1 MNDERTEL
9 RSGVAESLP
18 GDYEGRAFAAEDRGE
33 FLPTVKVKR
42 SASIGKLVEALAK
55 AQLAF
60 KPIVKGVE
68 NTFYT
73 TERKKAM
80 YADLSA
86 IIAATQKGLAE
97 NGLTIIQS
105 PLVLPSAKSAG
116 VVSLL
121 AHSSGEWLENEIV
134 LPATAKVKIYKDGG
148 GSTYTWGEK
157 FDAQTCGIAITYSR
171 RYGYQSLVGVAAE
184 EDDDANSIGEAAT
197 GSKEASQAVA
207 KRKIAEAASAK
218 IPPKTFQSAPLAPQ
232 DAPRDVP
239 KEVLEGEARLCG
251 GILRDFVSKTTNK
264 GQGYYLLM
272 VDNEELRIW
281 GNPSFG
287 QPQAKFSELL
297 ELGRG
302 QFAQFV
308 VKDETKGG
316 KTFSMIRGITSIANR
331 EFDEDGAEILL
342 RQPGE

>member
-18 GDYEGRAFAAEDRGE
+18 GDSAAGSGAAGSNGAGISGDVFFAEDE
-33 FLPTVKVKR
+33 SMNCSK
-42 SASIGKLVEALAK
+42 SIAQLVGALAK
-55 AQLAF
+55 AQTEFL
-60 KPIVKGVE
+60 PIKKTVV
-68 NTFYT
+68 NTQFNS
-73 TERKKAM
+73 K
-80 YADLSA
+80 YADLDA
-86 IIAATQKGLAE
+86 VIDATRPALSK
-97 NGLTIIQS
+97 NGIVIMQFPQSDVEKKRLTMIS
-105 PLVLPSAKSAG
+105 RM
-116 VVSLL
+116 
-121 AHSSGEWLENEIV
+121 AHESGEWIESRLT
-134 LPATAKVKIYKDGG
+134 LPATMRDQFSAQSI
-148 GSTYTWGEK
+148 GSAMTY
-157 FDAQTCGIAITYSR
+157 AR
-171 RYGYQSLVGVAAE
+171 RYMWQGLAGVAAE
-184 EDDDANSIGEAAT
+184 VDDDANTASDS
-197 GSKEASQAVA
+197 GSKEAAAAVA

-218 IPPKTFQSAPLAPQ
+218 IPPKTFQTAPLAPQ

-287 QPQAKFSELL
+287 QPSAKFSELL